1 MKTNSITFK
10 ILIVLTGGVM
20 LGCGGNSA
28 KNEDQQVVTNNE
40 ENVALGETEDLQEES
55 DYLITAYMNNQLQ
68 LALGEVADRNALSPE
83 VKELSSQILA
93 ENQTVQTNLR
103 DLARAAEIDLNPAL
117 SPDFISLI
125 DTIQSFEG
133 RKFDSALVYTVI
145 EEHEN
150 DIERLNEWA
159 TSTSNAIIRQE
170 ITENLDIL
178 QAQLAKAKEIQSG
191 ME

>member
-20 LGCGGNSA
+20 LGCGGNSP

-40 ENVALGETEDLQEES
+40 ENVAVGETEDLQEES

>member
-1 MKTNSITFK
+1 MKTNLTTFR
-10 ILIVLTGGVM
+10 ILIVLIGFVM
-20 LGCGGNSA
+20 VGCGGNNS
-28 KNEDQQVVTNNE
+28 KNENQQVVTNEE
-40 ENVALGETEDLQEES
+40 ENVAVGETDDLQEEG

-83 VKELSSQILA
+83 VKDLSNQILA
-93 ENQTVQTNLR
+93 ENQAVQTNLK
-103 DLARAAEIDLNPAL
+103 DLARAADIELTPAL
-117 SPDFISLI
+117 SPEFLSLI
-125 DTIQSFEG
+125 DTIQSYEG
-133 RKFDSALVYTVI
+133 RKFDSALVHTVI

-159 TSTSNAIIRQE
+159 TSTSNPIIRQE

-178 QAQLAKAKEIQSG
+178 QAQLAKAKEIKSG